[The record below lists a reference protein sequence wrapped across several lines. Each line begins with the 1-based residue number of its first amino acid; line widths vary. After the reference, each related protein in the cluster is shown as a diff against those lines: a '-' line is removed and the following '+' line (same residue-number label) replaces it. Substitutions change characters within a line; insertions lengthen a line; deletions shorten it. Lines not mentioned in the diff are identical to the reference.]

1 MKPCWT
7 ICFLKTKPEEDVAVQ
22 MLLCGRATRVCAWL
36 MWLHSIQGVMSCA
49 EAMFTLMAAI
59 LTAWDALASLIT
71 VHTPVMPISAFYLA
85 VMGGQERA

>member
-1 MKPCWT
+1 
-7 ICFLKTKPEEDVAVQ
+7 
-22 MLLCGRATRVCAWL
+22 
-36 MWLHSIQGVMSCA
+36 MSCA
-49 EAMFTLMAAI
+49 EAVFTLMAAT